1 MHKRVVVR
9 VVGLVTLSLV
19 VSGALGLFAWRTL
32 QRVDYERAIAS
43 MPASTL
49 RATYTD
55 WSQVRSMAGGTSL
68 GAGSSASE
76 IEAFLR
82 RAYDQDLTS
91 TSSVVDATY
100 AMEELYGFS
109 SLEASWEMFGQSR
122 EGAVA
127 AMAMPD
133 SVSFDEIEANLE
145 TLGYQPPTQD
155 TGSGGGVWAG
165 SADLLAGIDPALTP
179 VLENLVV
186 LPDEQ
191 LILMSDDTGYASSS
205 ADVIRSESPSL
216 EETDGVDD
224 LADAAA
230 QPVSSVLFASDFACE
245 TLSMATA
252 DEEDQRA
259 ADQLVGQAGEVA
271 PLAGLV
277 MALDPSHSMTV
288 GMWFETSDQAAED
301 LAPRVELASG
311 EAVGQGGTFPDR
323 FEVAS
328 GESSGQTVVL
338 DLQPVGSKADVT
350 ESTLLSDLSQGP
362 VLFARC

>member
-9 VVGLVTLSLV
+9 VVGLVTVALVLSV
-19 VSGALGLFAWRTL
+19 ALGLFAWRTL

-68 GAGSSASE
+68 GAGPSTSE

-100 AMEELYGFS
+100 AMEDLYGFS

-127 AMAMPD
+127 AMAVPD
-133 SVSFDEIEANLE
+133 SVSFDEIERNLA
-145 TLGYQPPTQD
+145 TLGYQPPTEG
-155 TGSGGGVWAG
+155 TGSGGVWEG

-191 LILMSDDTGYASSS
+191 MILMSDDTGYASSS
-205 ADVIRSESPSL
+205 AEVIRGDSPSL
-216 EETDGVDD
+216 EEADGVDD
-224 LADAAA
+224 LADLAAE
-230 QPVSSVLFASDFACE
+230 PVSAVLFASDFACE
-245 TLSMATA
+245 ALSMASA
-252 DEEDQRA
+252 DEEDQQA
-259 ADQLVGQAGEVA
+259 ADQLVGQAGELA

-288 GMWFETSDQAAED
+288 GMWFETSDQAAEN

-311 EAVGQGGTFPDR
+311 EAVGQGGTFPAR
-323 FEVAS
+323 FQVAS
-328 GESSGQTVVL
+328 AESSDHTVVL
-338 DLQPVGSKADVT
+338 DLRPVGSKAEVT

-362 VLFARC
+362 VLFASC